1 MAVPQLSG
9 VRSVGNRWAQRRDLA
24 ERQRITTYRHSG
36 NTGMWLIILLGTIT
50 GLALSLTGSG
60 GSIFAVPMLVYGVD
74 TPLAQA
80 VAMSLLAVAAT
91 AAVGA
96 ARGLFARA
104 VDVRTG
110 LLFAATGKM
119 GTPLGVGLGDFI
131 DDVVRLSAFALL
143 KNTNTEQKK
152 HHAGLPDAGVRAA
165 V

>member
-9 VRSVGNRWAQRRDLA
+9 VRSVGDRWAQRRDLA
-24 ERQRITTYRHSG
+24 ERHRITTYRHSG
-36 NTGMWLIILLGTIT
+36 NTGMWLIILLGSIT
-50 GLALSLTGSG
+50 GLALGLTGSG

-80 VAMSLLAVAAT
+80 VAATASRDIAT

-110 LLFAATGKM
+110 LLFAATVILGA
-119 GTPLGVGLGDFI
+119 PLGVGLGDFI

-143 KNTNTEQKK
+143 M
-152 HHAGLPDAGVRAA
+152 
-165 V
+165 

>member
-50 GLALSLTGSG
+50 GLALGLTGSG
-60 GSIFAVPMLVYGVD
+60 GSILEVPMQVYGVD

-80 VAMSLLAVAAT
+80 VAMSLLAVAAS

-96 ARGLFARA
+96 ARGLGARA
-104 VDVRTG
+104 GGGRAG
-110 LLFAATGKM
+110 RGGAA
-119 GTPLGVGLGDFI
+119 
-131 DDVVRLSAFALL
+131 
-143 KNTNTEQKK
+143 
-152 HHAGLPDAGVRAA
+152 AGGGGAPRG
-165 V
+165 